1 MPAAIQAL
9 DEQVLLWIQECVRQ
23 GVLDPLVKLYTTLG
37 NAGIVWI
44 VVSVAMLCWKPTR
57 RAGVTA
63 LCAMVLGLLCTN
75 VVLKHLVSRPRPYTV
90 VEGLIPLLTSGDPNS
105 FPSGHTCAAFAAGVA
120 WFGTAKKGGW
130 RAAALIQ
137 AVLMGLS
144 RLYVGVH
151 YPSDVLAGAVIGTLC
166 GLGGL
171 WLVDRW
177 EKRKGKTL

>member
-9 DEQVLLWIQECVRQ
+9 DEQVLLWIQECIRQ

-75 VVLKHLVSRPRPYTV
+75 VVLKHLVSRAPALHRGGGTHPPAHLGDPTPSPRPY
-90 VEGLIPLLTSGDPNS
+90 LRRLCS
-105 FPSGHTCAAFAAGVA
+105 GVA
-120 WFGTAKKGGW
+120 WFGTAKKEAGGPPPSFRRSLW
-130 RAAALIQ
+130 ACPGC
-137 AVLMGLS
+137 MWES
-144 RLYVGVH
+144 TT
-151 YPSDVLAGAVIGTLC
+151 PSDVLAGAIIGTLC

-171 WLVDRW
+171 CW
-177 EKRKGKTL
+177 

>member
-57 RAGVTA
+57 RAGATA
-63 LCAMVLGLLCTN
+63 LYAMVLGLLCTN

-130 RAAALIQ
+130 RAAALIK
-137 AVLMGLS
+137 ALLMGHS
-144 RLYVGVH
+144 RLYVVVH
-151 YPSDVLAGAVIGTLC
+151 YTRDVLTGAVIGTLC

-177 EKRKGKTL
+177 EKRHKQL

>member
-57 RAGVTA
+57 RAGATA

-177 EKRKGKTL
+177 EKRHKQL

>member
-44 VVSVAMLCWKPTR
+44 VVSLVMLCWKPTR
-57 RAGVTA
+57 RAGITA

-130 RAAALIQ
+130 RAAALVQ

-151 YPSDVLAGAVIGTLC
+151 YPSDVLAGAIIGTLC

-171 WLVDRW
+171 CLVDRW
-177 EKRKGKTL
+177 EKRSGKTL

>member
-1 MPAAIQAL
+1 MPAAIQVL

-23 GVLDPLVKLYTTLG
+23 EVLDPLVKLYTTLG
-37 NAGIVWI
+37 NAGIIWI
-44 VVSVAMLCWKPTR
+44 VVSLAMLCWKPTR
-57 RAGVTA
+57 RVGVTA

-120 WFGTAKKGGW
+120 WFGTARKGGW

-151 YPSDVLAGAVIGTLC
+151 YPSDVLAGAIIGTLC

-177 EKRKGKTL
+177 EKRSGKTL

>member
-9 DEQVLLWIQECVRQ
+9 DEQALLWIQECIRQ

-37 NAGIVWI
+37 NAGIIWI

-57 RAGVTA
+57 RAGATA
-63 LCAMVLGLLCTN
+63 LCAMLLGLLCTN

-171 WLVDRW
+171 WLVGRW
-177 EKRKGKTL
+177 EKRNGKTL